1 MDIKELI
8 KELKKGIIGLVKEK
22 FDVENKEV
30 KSEIAALLK
39 ESKEKLER
47 WSELLMTNQLTIDEF
62 EWLVGSQ
69 KELLKLESLRKLG
82 VSQIKLGHFKS
93 RIIKFIVETTV
104 KFIF

>member
-1 MDIKELI
+1 MDIKELL
-8 KELKKGIIGLVKEK
+8 KDLKKGIIELVNEK

-30 KSEIAALLK
+30 KSEISDLLK
-39 ESKEKLER
+39 QSKEKLER
-47 WSELLMTNQLTIDEF
+47 WSELLKNNQLTVDEF
-62 EWLVGSQ
+62 HWLVGSQ

-82 VSQIKLGHFKS
+82 ISQIKLGHFKN